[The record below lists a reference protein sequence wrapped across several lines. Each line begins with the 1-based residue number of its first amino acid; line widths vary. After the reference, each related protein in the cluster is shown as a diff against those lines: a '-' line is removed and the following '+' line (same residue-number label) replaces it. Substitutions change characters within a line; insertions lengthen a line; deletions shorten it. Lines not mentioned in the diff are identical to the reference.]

1 LSDDLECRAATAA
14 DLPAIIELLHE
25 SMGRADDS
33 RFDELFRWKHL
44 ENAFGPSPMW
54 VACADERIVGLRT
67 FMRWEFAR
75 AGETVRCVRAVD
87 TATHPDFQGQ
97 GIFRRLTLDA
107 LPSLTND
114 GVAFV
119 FNTPNSQSRPGYLK
133 MGWHEIGRAQACV
146 RPLSLRGTA
155 LLVRNRVPASH
166 WSEQSELGRP
176 VGEVFADPH
185 FAALI
190 AGRPADGRLRTRRDA
205 AFFEWRYGTALLGYR
220 AIAAGAGIDDGVAFI
235 RVRRRGRAVEVVLAD
250 LLVPESAPA
259 ARKGLVKR
267 LVKAVLR
274 TIRPAADYALG
285 VGSIPGCLRVPT
297 FGPVMTTR
305 DLAETAPRTVGAFD
319 LALGDVELF

>member
-1 LSDDLECRAATAA
+1 MSDDLECRPATAT

-33 RFDELFRWKHL
+33 RFDDLFRWKHL

-54 VACADERIVGLRT
+54 VAYAGERIVGLRT
-67 FMRWEFAR
+67 FMRWEFDR

-87 TATHPDFQGQ
+87 TATHPDFQGR

-107 LPSLTND
+107 LPSLTDD

-133 MGWHEIGRAQACV
+133 MGWHEIGRAKACV
-146 RPLSLRGTA
+146 RPLSLRGAA

-166 WSEQSELGRP
+166 WSEHSELGME
-176 VGEVFADPH
+176 VGDVFANPS
-185 FAALI
+185 FAGLV
-190 AGRPADGRLRTRRDA
+190 AGRPTDARLRTRRDA
-205 AFFEWRYGTALLGYR
+205 AFFRWRYGSALLGYR
-220 AIAAGAGIDDGVAFI
+220 AIPAGATIDNGVAFI
-235 RVRRRGRAVEVVLAD
+235 RVRRRGRAVEVVLAS
-250 LLVPESAPA
+250 LLVPAPSPA
-259 ARKGLVKR
+259 ARKDLVR
-267 LVKAVLR
+267 AVLR
-274 TIRPAADYALG
+274 TIRPTADYALG
-285 VGSIPGCLRVPT
+285 VGAIPGCLRVPT

-305 DLAETAPRTVGAFD
+305 DLFEPAPRTVDAFD